1 MAKDPSDLPDAMN
14 RPDAVEWYG
23 SCGLEIHQF
32 TKGNVFT
39 VVKRPD
45 GKRILKCRWILKT
58 KRGPNGEVIKR
69 KARLVVCGNRQRPG
83 EDYDE
88 TFAPVAKFASIRL
101 LLALAAVFFNGL
113 DVLSSRDRQ
122 DVQFIVQN

>member
-1 MAKDPSDLPDAMN
+1 M
-14 RPDAVEWYG
+14 
-23 SCGLEIHQF
+23 
-32 TKGNVFT
+32 
-39 VVKRPD
+39 

-101 LLALAAVFFNGL
+101 LLALAAKLDLEIHQMDVKSAFLNGDL
-113 DVLSSRDRQ
+113 DEEIYMESPPGFSAPDGHVWKLNKAVYSLKQAGREWYK
-122 DVQFIVQN
+122 